1 MTEGDRDRDRRNL
14 PGRPLNVLGLLDYQ
28 PGAVVS
34 RTIID
39 RETGTV
45 SLFAFDGGESLSE
58 HTAPFDALAHVLEGT
73 ARITVSGK
81 EQSVQAGELLIMPA
95 EEPHAV
101 RAETRFKMALVM
113 IRS

>member
-1 MTEGDRDRDRRNL
+1 M
-14 PGRPLNVLGLLDYQ
+14 LGLLDYQ
-28 PGAVVS
+28 QGAVVS

-81 EQSVQAGELLIMPA
+81 EQSVRAGELFIMPA
-95 EEPHAV
+95 DEPHAV